1 MPSSLNLEPV
11 RVLAVIL
18 DDKTYP
24 ELFKKYGEWASIGGI
39 IWEYVKNPTTD
50 KSLYT
55 KNFALPLSPNIKHL
69 PVENE
74 IVLLVISSDS
84 GVLNDVT
91 SYQYYYL
98 SPTNVWASSHHNATP
113 DQIYSNPGVNT
124 LPSSQ
129 KQDYPLVGG
138 TLVRRVN
145 DEGTEIF
152 KTGDPFVENSYIRT
166 LAPYPGDVLIEGRY
180 GNSLRFSSTSK
191 FGLKNNWSNYQAFNA
206 PITILRNGQK
216 IDFKQD
222 PWVNI
227 SEDINTDFSS
237 IYLTSNQQ
245 IQLTPSSFSTTG
257 YKPNQYTPKSISSYT
272 DPQVILSSNRLV
284 FNSKSDSIILSA
296 AKGILLSTNDSINV
310 DTKLITIRSQEINL
324 GASDARERAIK
335 GDTFIKE
342 MSSFLIALKQVQVA
356 LSTAANAGGPVQSLI
371 DVSATFGSAINNLQK
386 ALGTKGSPNGDITDS
401 KVLSDIVKLQ

>member
-74 IVLLVISSDS
+74 IVLLVVSSDS

-245 IQLTPSSFSTTG
+245 IQLTPSSFSTAG

-371 DVSATFGSAINNLQK
+371 DVSATFGSAINNLQT

>member
-74 IVLLVISSDS
+74 IVLLVVSSDS

-216 IDFKQD
+216 IDFRQD

-245 IQLTPSSFSTTG
+245 IQLIPSSFSTTG

-284 FNSKSDSIILSA
+284 FNSRSDSIILSA

-324 GASDARERAIK
+324 GASDAKERAIK

-356 LSTAANAGGPVQSLI
+356 LGTAANAGGPVQSLI
-371 DVSATFGSAINNLQK
+371 DVSATFSSAIDNLQK

>member
-74 IVLLVISSDS
+74 IVLLVVSSDS

-216 IDFKQD
+216 IDFRQD

-245 IQLTPSSFSTTG
+245 IQLIPSSFSTAG

>member
-1 MPSSLNLEPV
+1 V
-11 RVLAVIL
+11 
-18 DDKTYP
+18 
-24 ELFKKYGEWASIGGI
+24 
-39 IWEYVKNPTTD
+39 
-50 KSLYT
+50 
-55 KNFALPLSPNIKHL
+55 
-69 PVENE
+69 
-74 IVLLVISSDS
+74 
-84 GVLNDVT
+84 
-91 SYQYYYL
+91 
-98 SPTNVWASSHHNATP
+98 
-113 DQIYSNPGVNT
+113 
-124 LPSSQ
+124 
-129 KQDYPLVGG
+129 
-138 TLVRRVN
+138 
-145 DEGTEIF
+145 
-152 KTGDPFVENSYIRT
+152 
-166 LAPYPGDVLIEGRY
+166 EGRY

-245 IQLTPSSFSTTG
+245 IQLIPSSFSTAG

-284 FNSKSDSIILSA
+284 FNSRSDSIILSA

-310 DTKLITIRSQEINL
+310 DTGLITIRSQEINL
-324 GASDARERAIK
+324 GASDAKERAIK

-356 LSTAANAGGPVQSLI
+356 LGTAANAGGPVQSLI
-371 DVSATFGSAINNLQK
+371 DVSATFGSAINNLQT
-386 ALGTKGSPNGDITDS
+386 ALGTKGSPNGDITNS

>member
-11 RVLAVIL
+11 RVLTVIL

-55 KNFALPLSPNIKHL
+55 KNFALPLFPNIKHI

-74 IVLLVISSDS
+74 IVLLVVSSDS

-98 SPTNVWASSHHNATP
+98 PPTNVWASSHHNATP

-152 KTGDPFVENSYIRT
+152 KPGDPFVENSYIRT
-166 LAPYPGDVLIEGRY
+166 LAPYPGDVLVEGRY

-222 PWVNI
+222 PWINI

-245 IQLTPSSFSTTG
+245 IQLIPSSFSTAG
-257 YKPNQYTPKSISSYT
+257 YKPNQYIPKSISSYT

-284 FNSKSDSIILSA
+284 FNSRSDSIILSA

-310 DTKLITIRSQEINL
+310 DTGLITIRSQEINL
-324 GASDARERAIK
+324 GASDAKERAIK

-371 DVSATFGSAINNLQK
+371 DVSATFGSAINNLQT
-386 ALGTKGSPNGDITDS
+386 ALGTKGSPNGDITNS